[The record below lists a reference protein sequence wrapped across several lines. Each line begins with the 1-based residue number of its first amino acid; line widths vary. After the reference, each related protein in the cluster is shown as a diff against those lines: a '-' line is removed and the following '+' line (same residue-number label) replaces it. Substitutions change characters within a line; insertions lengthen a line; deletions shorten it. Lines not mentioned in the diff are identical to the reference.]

1 MKRKWQEERKAKGL
15 PRVEPNIICGSEV
28 HVRSPSLLPACS
40 TIYHL
45 PPALQSLRDSQPQL
59 FIWQLSQGPL
69 EDYFC
74 VDCAD
79 LGSQP
84 ASRETNAQLLVV
96 DLQCRSRSAGR
107 SCSITL
113 RLSRAMST

>member
-28 HVRSPSLLPACS
+28 HVRSPSLVPACS

-45 PPALQSLRDSQPQL
+45 HPALQILRASQPQL

-74 VDCAD
+74 FDCAY
-79 LGSQP
+79 LRSKL
-84 ASRETNAQLLVV
+84 ANRETHVQLLVV
-96 DLQCRSRSAGR
+96 DLQCLSRCAGR